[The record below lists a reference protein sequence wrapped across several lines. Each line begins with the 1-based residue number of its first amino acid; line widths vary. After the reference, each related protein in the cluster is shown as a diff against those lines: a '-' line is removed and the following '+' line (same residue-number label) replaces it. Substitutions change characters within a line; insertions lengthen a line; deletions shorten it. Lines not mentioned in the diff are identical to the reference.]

1 MESCRAKE
9 GKMHYTVTA
18 WIARHR
24 YRRDLVRQLELGNHL
39 VKDIGLT
46 LEQALNEIEKP
57 FWRA

>member
-1 MESCRAKE
+1 MQT
-9 GKMHYTVTA
+9 TVSA

-39 VKDIGLT
+39 IEDIGLSR
-46 LEQALNEIEKP
+46 EQVLSEITKP